1 MHVGRMLAGPAVMFL
16 SLTWSTCPGLAIP
29 QIAECG
35 LSCSQGFTCKSRVNR
50 NIFNNFCRQPPTSM
64 SPLVL
69 EALKLSTA
77 MKCAP
82 HNGCSLL
89 LRVQASLVLHES
101 LRGLEA
107 CSMNLD
113 TQETQCQSVRVSRA
127 SRRLQVGRQL
137 QVHFDCFEVSVAQSL
152 YVTLRTVPHFCG
164 VQLDRQYHV
173 EGGSSCHWL
182 LGTTWAG
189 TSGVGGRTPCWAAHS
204 QRLPLRGHGLPGRG
218 ETSVKH
224 IGRGQMR
231 GTAAGDRVAG
241 PTIAVPFADCRDED
255 VGRNVP
261 VCFGEAPSSG
271 GTIAPQ
277 PLGRPPHTLP
287 RGSSA

>member
-1 MHVGRMLAGPAVMFL
+1 ML
-16 SLTWSTCPGLAIP
+16 LAAFP
-29 QIAECG
+29 
-35 LSCSQGFTCKSRVNR
+35 SWTPD
-50 NIFNNFCRQPPTSM
+50 PPK
-64 SPLVL
+64 
-69 EALKLSTA
+69 A
-77 MKCAP
+77 
-82 HNGCSLL
+82 
-89 LRVQASLVLHES
+89 
-101 LRGLEA
+101 RGLGTPSPGFQLWRWSWPGQGWVA
-107 CSMNLD
+107 RDPRSTWL
-113 TQETQCQSVRVSRA
+113 TPVHA
-127 SRRLQVGRQL
+127 QL

-173 EGGSSCHWL
+173 EGGSSWGLPGYSCHWL

-224 IGRGQMR
+224 IGRGPTR